1 MLADVKPLPER
12 HRIGLRARAT
22 LDESPEAMRQVRL
35 AIARAK
41 EGDRDAVRLLY
52 VRYSGNVYGY
62 VRSIVR
68 DEKEAEDLT
77 QHVFLKLI
85 TAICKYDDRGMP
97 FSGWLL
103 RLARNVALDHLR
115 RRRAT
120 PVEEVYGA
128 DHHCDEAAQEPR
140 PQPARGAGRAPRGA
154 AQGGGHAPRGGAH
167 PAGDRRAHGPLG
179 ELGPRPAP
187 PRPPR
192 AAAGAR
198 RGSEPRSRD
207 RRRGGLRRV
216 RERAPVARRARRSA
230 AEVPLTRM
238 DYADPALLEELL
250 GAVREVAARGAF
262 TLGHHVEAFE
272 REWAA
277 YCECDFAVGVSSG
290 TEALVLALRAL
301 EIGDGDPAH
310 PDEVLVPANSF
321 IATAEAV
328 SAVGATPV
336 CVDVDPD
343 SHLLTAELLQ
353 AALTPRT
360 RCVIPVHLYGATV
373 DLDPILALARD
384 AGVHVVEDAC
394 QAHGARYRGRRV
406 GTLGTLGCFSF
417 YPAKNLGAWGD
428 GGAVVTSVPE
438 LAERVALLRAHGER
452 PRYHHRV
459 IGTTGRLDALQAA
472 VLRRKLLRL
481 DGWCEERRRL
491 GAALSERLG
500 REPLAQGPGGGMGWG
515 GRGRGGL

>member
-1 MLADVKPLPER
+1 V
-12 HRIGLRARAT
+12 
-22 LDESPEAMRQVRL
+22 
-35 AIARAK
+35 
-41 EGDRDAVRLLY
+41 
-52 VRYSGNVYGY
+52 SG
-62 VRSIVR
+62 
-68 DEKEAEDLT
+68 
-77 QHVFLKLI
+77 
-85 TAICKYDDRGMP
+85 
-97 FSGWLL
+97 
-103 RLARNVALDHLR
+103 
-115 RRRAT
+115 
-120 PVEEVYGA
+120 
-128 DHHCDEAAQEPR
+128 
-140 PQPARGAGRAPRGA
+140 
-154 AQGGGHAPRGGAH
+154 
-167 PAGDRRAHGPLG
+167 
-179 ELGPRPAP
+179 
-187 PRPPR
+187 
-192 AAAGAR
+192 
-198 RGSEPRSRD
+198 
-207 RRRGGLRRV
+207 
-216 RERAPVARRARRSA
+216 APVAPNSVP
-230 AEVPLTRM
+230 AEVPFTRM
-238 DYADPALLEELL
+238 DHADPALLEELL

-301 EIGDGDPAH
+301 ELGPG
-310 PDEVLVPANSF
+310 DEVLVPANSF

-343 SHLLTAELLQ
+343 SHVLTAELLQ
-353 AALTPRT
+353 FALTPRT

-428 GGAVVTSVPE
+428 AGAVVTSVPE

-452 PRYHHRV
+452 PRYHHSV
-459 IGTTGRLDALQAA
+459 VGTTGRLDALQAA

-491 GAALSERLG
+491 GAALRERLTS
-500 REPLAQGPGGGMGWG
+500 EPFAQGPGA
-515 GRGRGGL
+515 GRGAADGAEGACDPVRLPFAGADHVYHLFVVRCAQRDALRAHLAEQGVATGIHYPVPIHRTEAYAALGLGPGSLPVSEALAERILSLPLFPGMTAAELDRVVEAVASFGGAGVAAGGGAGVAAGLAAGGEAARAVSEASAKDTSELAEVAIVPTR